1 MSRADKNTLEQ
12 KKREIYSDFLN
23 NFDQNPFTGVLA
35 RVTNEES
42 VAQSLKNIT
51 LTNRGERFYNSSKG
65 SRIRSSLFELFDSNM
80 FDAIKL
86 DLQDMYSY
94 YEPRAIINDIIIQP
108 DTLDLNSLNVSIIF
122 SIINIPGQNFQVS
135 LNVQRIR

>member
-51 LTNRGERFYNSSKG
+51 LTNRGERFYNSNKG
-65 SRIRSSLFELFDSNM
+65 SRIRSSLFELFLLELLFLFKS
-80 FDAIKL
+80 
-86 DLQDMYSY
+86 
-94 YEPRAIINDIIIQP
+94 
-108 DTLDLNSLNVSIIF
+108 
-122 SIINIPGQNFQVS
+122 
-135 LNVQRIR
+135 

>member
-42 VAQSLKNIT
+42 VAQSIKNLV
-51 LTNRGERFYNSSKG
+51 LTNQGERFYNSSKG
-65 SRIRSSLFELFDSNM
+65 SRVRQSLFEM
-80 FDAIKL
+80 FNQMSADIVKQ
-86 DLQDMYSY
+86 DLIDYLSF
-94 YEPRAIINDIIIQP
+94 YEPRCIINDIIVQG
-108 DTLDLNSLNVSIIF
+108 DTLDLNSFNIDIIF
-122 SIINIPGQNFQVS
+122 QIINIPGQNFQVS

>member
-42 VAQSLKNIT
+42 VAQSIKNLV
-51 LTNRGERFYNSSKG
+51 LTNQGERFYNSSKG
-65 SRIRSSLFELFDSNM
+65 SRVRQSLFEM
-80 FDAIKL
+80 FNQMSADIVKQ
-86 DLQDMYSY
+86 DLIDYLTF
-94 YEPRAIINDIIIQP
+94 YEPRCIINDIIVQG
-108 DTLDLNSLNVSIIF
+108 DTLDLNSFNIDIIF
-122 SIINIPGQNFQVS
+122 QIINIPEQNFQVS

>member
-1 MSRADKNTLEQ
+1 
-12 KKREIYSDFLN
+12 
-23 NFDQNPFTGVLA
+23 
-35 RVTNEES
+35 
-42 VAQSLKNIT
+42 
-51 LTNRGERFYNSSKG
+51 
-65 SRIRSSLFELFDSNM
+65 M

>member
-42 VAQSLKNIT
+42 VAQSIKNLV
-51 LTNRGERFYNSSKG
+51 LTNQGERFYNSSKG
-65 SRIRSSLFELFDSNM
+65 SRVRQSLFEM
-80 FDAIKL
+80 FNQMSADIVKQ
-86 DLQDMYSY
+86 DLIDYLSF
-94 YEPRAIINDIIIQP
+94 YEPRCIINDIIVQG
-108 DTLDLNSLNVSIIF
+108 DTLDLNSFNIDIIF
-122 SIINIPGQNFQVS
+122 QIINIPEQNFQVS

>member
-12 KKREIYSDFLN
+12 KKREIYSDFLI

-51 LTNRGERFYNSSKG
+51 LTNRGERFYNSNKG
-65 SRIRSSLFELFDSNM
+65 SRIRSSLFELFDSGM

-108 DTLDLNSLNVSIIF
+108 ETLDLNSLNVAIIF

>member
-35 RVTNEES
+35 RVINEES
-42 VAQSLKNIT
+42 VAQSIKNLV
-51 LTNRGERFYNSSKG
+51 LTNQGERFYNSSKG
-65 SRIRSSLFELFDSNM
+65 SRVRQSLFEM
-80 FDAIKL
+80 FNQMSADIVKQ
-86 DLQDMYSY
+86 DLIDYLTF
-94 YEPRAIINDIIIQP
+94 YEPRCIINDIIVQG
-108 DTLDLNSLNVSIIF
+108 DTLDLNSFNIDIIF
-122 SIINIPGQNFQVS
+122 QIINIPEQNFQVS

>member
-1 MSRADKNTLEQ
+1 MCSSDL
-12 KKREIYSDFLN
+12 REIYSDFLN

-51 LTNRGERFYNSSKG
+51 LTNRGERFYNSNKG
-65 SRIRSSLFELFDSNM
+65 SRIRSSLFELFDSGM

-108 DTLDLNSLNVSIIF
+108 ETLDLNSLNVSIIF

>member
-51 LTNRGERFYNSSKG
+51 LTNRGERFYNSNKG

>member
-51 LTNRGERFYNSSKG
+51 LTNRGERFYNSNKG
-65 SRIRSSLFELFDSNM
+65 SRIRSSLFELFDSGM
-80 FDAIKL
+80 FDAIKIE
-86 DLQDMYSY
+86 LQDTYRY

>member
-12 KKREIYSDFLN
+12 KKREIYSDFLI

-51 LTNRGERFYNSSKG
+51 LTNRGERFYNSNKG
-65 SRIRSSLFELFDSNM
+65 SRIRSSLFELFDSGM

-108 DTLDLNSLNVSIIF
+108 ETLDLNSLNVSIIF

>member
-1 MSRADKNTLEQ
+1 MARADKNTLEQ

-42 VAQSLKNIT
+42 VAQSIKNLV
-51 LTNRGERFYNSSKG
+51 LTNQGERFYNSSKG
-65 SRIRSSLFELFDSNM
+65 SRVRQSLFEM
-80 FDAIKL
+80 FNQMSADIVKQ
-86 DLQDMYSY
+86 DLIDYLSF
-94 YEPRAIINDIIIQP
+94 YEPRCIINDIIVQG
-108 DTLDLNSLNVSIIF
+108 DTLDLNSFNIDIIF
-122 SIINIPGQNFQVS
+122 QIINIPEQNFQVS

>member
-12 KKREIYSDFLN
+12 KKREIYSDFLI

-51 LTNRGERFYNSSKG
+51 LTNRGERFYNSNKG
-65 SRIRSSLFELFDSNM
+65 SRIRSSLFELFDSGM
-80 FDAIKL
+80 FDAIKIE
-86 DLQDMYSY
+86 LQDTYRY

>member
-35 RVTNEES
+35 RVINEES
-42 VAQSLKNIT
+42 VAQSIKNLV
-51 LTNRGERFYNSSKG
+51 LTNQGERFYNSSKG
-65 SRIRSSLFELFDSNM
+65 SRVRQSLFEM
-80 FDAIKL
+80 FNQMSADIVKQ
-86 DLQDMYSY
+86 DLIDYLTF
-94 YEPRAIINDIIIQP
+94 YEPRCIINDIIVQG
-108 DTLDLNSLNVSIIF
+108 DTLDLNSFNIDIIF
-122 SIINIPGQNFQVS
+122 QIINIPGQNFQVS

>member
-23 NFDQNPFTGVLA
+23 NFDQNPFIGVLA

-42 VAQSLKNIT
+42 VAQSIKNLV
-51 LTNRGERFYNSSKG
+51 LTNQGERFYNSSKG
-65 SRIRSSLFELFDSNM
+65 SRVRQSLFEM
-80 FDAIKL
+80 FNQMSADIVKQ
-86 DLQDMYSY
+86 DLIDYLSF
-94 YEPRAIINDIIIQP
+94 YEPRCIINDIIVQG
-108 DTLDLNSLNVSIIF
+108 DTLDLNSFNIDIIF
-122 SIINIPGQNFQVS
+122 QIINIPGQNFQVS